1 MALPE
6 LTDSG
11 ELPIG
16 IHSATLH
23 ETLVRFGSGHPQR
36 VAVGERLERI
46 YRIAAASGHL
56 SRFIVFGSFVTDKSD
71 PKDVDVVLVMSDSFD
86 GDRLQGESA
95 LLFDHA
101 AADAHFGASV
111 FWVRRLAAL
120 GGEQSLVEYWQA
132 KRGGGKRG
140 IIEVVGDADD

>member
-1 MALPE
+1 MPLPV

-16 IHSATLH
+16 VHPASLH
-23 ETLVRFGSGHPQR
+23 ETLTRFGSGHPQR
-36 VAVGERLERI
+36 MAVGERLQRV
-46 YRIAAASGHL
+46 YGIAAATGHL
-56 SRFIVFGSFVTDKSD
+56 RRFIVFGSFVTDKPEPD
-71 PKDVDVVLVMSDSFD
+71 DVDVILVMNDSFD
-86 GDRLQGESA
+86 GDTLHGESA
-95 LLFDHA
+95 VLFDHV

-111 FWVRRLAAL
+111 FWVRQLAAI

-140 IIEVVGDADD
+140 IIEIVEDTDD